1 MDSAGWHA
9 CGVTLMRTLGI
20 CSYSKGRSKMITYV
34 EHLRSFFKRTFYST
48 YITRQ
53 DLCLHTDLLEGKIV
67 RCSECMNKKIGC
79 YSDIWNNMDDK
90 ILHEIL
96 K

>member
-1 MDSAGWHA
+1 MDFAGWYA
-9 CGVTLMRTLGI
+9 RGATLMKTLSI

-48 YITRQ
+48 YIASQ
-53 DLCLHTDLLEGKIV
+53 DPCLHADLLEGKIV
-67 RCSECMNKKIGC
+67 RCSECMDKKIGC
-79 YSDIWNNMDDK
+79 YSDIWNKMDDK

>member
-1 MDSAGWHA
+1 
-9 CGVTLMRTLGI
+9 
-20 CSYSKGRSKMITYV
+20 MIAYV

-48 YITRQ
+48 YIASQ
-53 DLCLHTDLLEGKIV
+53 DPCLHADLLEGKIV
-67 RCSECMNKKIGC
+67 RCSECMDKKIGC
-79 YSDIWNNMDDK
+79 YSDIWNKMDDK

>member
-1 MDSAGWHA
+1 MDFAGWYVY
-9 CGVTLMRTLGI
+9 GVTLMGTLSI
-20 CSYSKGRSKMITYV
+20 CSCSKGRSKMITYV
-34 EHLRSFFKRTFYST
+34 EQLRSFFKYST
-48 YITRQ
+48 YIARQ

-79 YSDIWNNMDDK
+79 YSDLWNNIHDK
-90 ILHEIL
+90 VLHEIL

>member
-1 MDSAGWHA
+1 MDFAGRYA
-9 CGVTLMRTLGI
+9 RGVSLMGTLSI
-20 CSYSKGRSKMITYV
+20 CSCNKGRNKMITYV

-48 YITRQ
+48 YIARQ